1 MCLFV
6 RLGGDDEIRAH
17 AELRMGAGMGG
28 MGCRRVGEQRVL
40 PLCHQNCLWDNVSFG
55 EQQMRGASFWFYI
68 FCFGAFETEV

>member
-1 MCLFV
+1 MQSSV
-6 RLGGDDEIRAH
+6 W
-17 AELRMGAGMGG
+17 GAGMGG

-68 FCFGAFETEV
+68 FCFGAFETEVFGRGEGGSLSGGR